1 VVFLGR
7 EGEVGRECG
16 AKVGDSDDLQLEDR
30 AGDAPENPVR
40 PGVLTIITAI
50 GAIGLSDCMDIRVRA
65 GSHPNE
71 QLLEQKLVA
80 GASTMDDVRTLLGPP
95 FGTGSSMLPIQAG
108 PRTMWSYYFEE
119 GNLSDDR
126 RMFLFVYFTPD
137 DRYEGYLWFSS
148 LPRD

>member
-1 VVFLGR
+1 MNERLG
-7 EGEVGRECG
+7 
-16 AKVGDSDDLQLEDR
+16 DW
-30 AGDAPENPVR
+30 AGDARENPVR
-40 PGVLTIITAI
+40 SALPKIIAAI
-50 GAIGLSDCMDIRVRA
+50 AAIALSDCMDIRVRA

-80 GASTMDDVRTLLGPP
+80 GTSTMDDVRTLLGPP
-95 FGTGSSMLPIQAG
+95 FGTGSSMLPIQAA

-126 RMFLFVYFTPD
+126 RIFVFVYYTPD